1 MTSLRHQLNIPGIIL
16 AGFLLIGACPAAPSD
31 TAQDAAIEQARQA
44 EDIIAKLGSSD
55 MKQSDQAFL
64 ACFREENMKQS
75 LHAFMISFR
84 EENSTLTRALR
95 EATHSDNPELVRR
108 AQTALALQT
117 LSLPGS
123 TDDTTIFRLKA
134 LYELGDAEFTAI
146 GLNQWARELLTENRG
161 NNDEITALCSAMEN
175 WDNINPKLESA
186 LIYQRLIRAYS
197 QGADDPIG
205 ELRRWAQRLCYSL
218 RGFSDQKI
226 LLYNDIL
233 RDNIEDISFYH
244 GPWKSNTCRIW
255 IDPHQYE
262 PIILAN
268 FPTQYEL
275 RQLHYLTH
283 NFNTLKTD
291 IAEEGI
297 HRFKRKGHSLPSCCM
312 ESMNKLAAR
321 HHLIPVDM
329 PATVAQIKNA
339 AATIPKH
346 MQGFIPR
353 CLLALG
359 GQTPAWEKMD
369 VYDDLSIM
377 HFPDTSAV
385 RLPQW
390 NCSYL
395 ITPDE
400 TTEAYRRTYR
410 HNLSELDDLCKQA
423 KAKNKTDLLI
433 ALALKE
439 CDDALPDN
447 QETRHSAIA
456 TKQTAC
462 YSLLLEMNL
471 GDLAVPIPS
480 EDGPESFNII
490 VSSNDANRDEF
501 ERLREFVPRQLHSC
515 ITGLAVLEDR
525 GEWDALRTECA
536 ALAELLNRYD
546 VWSLLICQHEL
557 RGLSP
562 LALSEL
568 FSHYERDPRRIVRY
582 FDILRAPHYSIFPQ
596 FNRSWGLGGGIR
608 AANILTGKIP
618 ASDSDRKDILDRIVT
633 NGMQGYRDGTISLDS
648 LHIMTRYLGEQGY
661 GEAAGAL
668 ASLIPEFGKT
678 GFPSA
683 VYAVIHHLI
692 EQNSMIQAAP
702 YIRNIHASKRYDQP
716 LLHLAMSEYEEA
728 LGHDDLAL
736 KHYMNAVTL
745 NALFFQAGLRDDY
758 DLFVQTLLIY
768 GNYRDAERF
777 YFNMGHRVVDMY
789 NLAEAYVASEQWDK
803 ANYIYEY
810 IVHRGICVN
819 APSYTDPTHEQI
831 VLSRAMAD
839 WTRGMVRLEQGKQ
852 TEAYH
857 HIGQALS
864 DISGHP
870 RLTRDILTRLLTN
883 AAIPAERRAQWKNNE
898 IRALE
903 QKLQNQPKHPGARMA
918 LDTLRAIRL
927 P

>member
-1 MTSLRHQLNIPGIIL
+1 MIRLRPQHNIPGIIL
-16 AGFLLIGACPAAPSD
+16 AAFLLIGTCPAATSA
-31 TAQDAAIEQARQA
+31 TAQTAALERQQQTEA
-44 EDIIAKLGSSD
+44 VIAQLGGSD
-55 MKQSDQAFL
+55 MKQSDEAFL
-64 ACFREENMKQS
+64 TCFRQEN
-75 LHAFMISFR
+75 A
-84 EENSTLTRALR
+84 TLSYALR

-117 LSLPGS
+117 LSLPDS
-123 TDDTTIFRLKA
+123 TEDATIFRLKA
-134 LYELGDAEFTAI
+134 LYELGDTEFTII
-146 GLNQWARELLTENRG
+146 GLNQWAKELLTENRG
-161 NNDEITALCSAMEN
+161 GNDEITALCMAMES
-175 WDNINPKLESA
+175 WADINPKLESA
-186 LIYQRLIRAYS
+186 LIYQRLIRAYN

-205 ELRRWAQRLCYSL
+205 ELRPWVRVLYMRL
-218 RGFSDQKI
+218 RGFSDSKI

-233 RDNIEDISFYH
+233 RNDTEEVSFRH
-244 GPWKSNTCRIW
+244 GPRKSNTCRIW

-262 PIILAN
+262 PLILAN
-268 FPTQYEL
+268 SPTRYEL
-275 RQLHYLTH
+275 RQLHYITH
-283 NFNTLKTD
+283 NFNTLRTD

-297 HRFKRKGHSLPSCCM
+297 SRFKRKGQALPSCCL
-312 ESMNKLAAR
+312 ESMNSLAAR
-321 HHLIPVDM
+321 HHLIPIDV
-329 PATVAQIKNA
+329 PATVEQIRNS

-346 MQGFIPR
+346 MQGFVPR

-377 HFPDTSAV
+377 HFPDITAV

-400 TTEAYRRTYR
+400 TTEAYRQTYK
-410 HNLSELDDLCKQA
+410 HNLSELDELCKQA

-471 GDLAVPIPS
+471 GDLAVPAPS
-480 EDGPESFNII
+480 EEGPESFNII

-515 ITGLAVLEDR
+515 TTGLAVLEDR

-557 RGLSP
+557 RGVSP

-568 FSHYERDPRRIVRY
+568 FSHYERDPRRIARY

-596 FNRSWGLGGGIR
+596 FNRSWNLGEGIR
-608 AANILTGKIP
+608 AANTLAGQIP
-618 ASDSDRKDILDRIVT
+618 ASDSDRQNILDRIVI
-633 NGMQGYRDGTISLDS
+633 NGMEGYRNGTINIDS
-648 LHIMTRYLGEQGY
+648 LHIMIRHLGEHGY
-661 GEAAGAL
+661 GEATAAL

-678 GFPSA
+678 GYPSA
-683 VYAVIHHLI
+683 VYAVIHHHLT
-692 EQNSMIQAAP
+692 QNRPGPAAA
-702 YIRNIHASKRYDQP
+702 YIRDIQTGKRYDRP
-716 LLHLAMSEYEEA
+716 LLHLAIAEYEEA
-728 LGHDDLAL
+728 LGHDELAR
-736 KHYMNAVTL
+736 KHYMDAVTL
-745 NALFFQAGLRDDY
+745 NALFFHAGLRDDY
-758 DLFVQTLLIY
+758 DLFLQTLLTY

-789 NLAEAYVASEQWDK
+789 KLAEAYIASEQWDK

-852 TEAYH
+852 TEAFH
-857 HIGQALS
+857 HIEQALT

-870 RLTRDILTRLLTN
+870 RLTRDILTRLLPNT
-883 AAIPAERRAQWKNNE
+883 AIPTERRTQWKENE

-927 P
+927 S

>member
-1 MTSLRHQLNIPGIIL
+1 MTRLRQQLNIPCIIL
-16 AGFLLIGACPAAPSD
+16 TGLVLIDACPAVPYITNRTATTRVSD
-31 TAQDAAIEQARQA
+31 LEQQRQA
-44 EDIIAKLGSSD
+44 EKVIAQLGSSD
-55 MKQSDQAFL
+55 LKQSDEAFL
-64 ACFREENMKQS
+64 TCARQEN
-75 LHAFMISFR
+75 A
-84 EENSTLTRALR
+84 TLTRALR
-95 EATHSDNPELVRR
+95 EATYSDNPELVRR
-108 AQTALALQT
+108 AQIALALQT
-117 LSLPGS
+117 LALAAS
-123 TDDTTIFRLKA
+123 TEDTTIFRLKA
-134 LYELGDAEFTAI
+134 LYELGDTEFTTI

-161 NNDEITALCSAMEN
+161 GNDEITALCTALES
-175 WDNINPKLESA
+175 WDNVNPKLESA
-186 LIYQRLIRAYS
+186 LIYQRLIRAYN
-197 QGADDPIG
+197 QGADDPLG
-205 ELRRWAQRLCYSL
+205 ELRPWVQGLYRRL
-218 RGFSDQKI
+218 RGFSDNKI

-233 RDNIEDISFYH
+233 RNNTEEVYFRH
-244 GPWKSNTCRIW
+244 GPWQSNTCRIW
-255 IDPHQYE
+255 TDPHEYE
-262 PIILAN
+262 PLVLAN
-268 FPTQYEL
+268 SPTRYEL

-283 NFNTLKTD
+283 NFNTLRTD

-297 HRFKRKGHSLPSCCM
+297 SRFKRKGQALPSCCM
-312 ESMNKLAAR
+312 KSMNSLAAR
-321 HHLIPVDM
+321 HHLIPVDI
-329 PATVAQIKNA
+329 PATAKQIRNA
-339 AATIPKH
+339 AATIPKN

-359 GQTPAWEKMD
+359 GKMPAWEKMD

-377 HFPDTSAV
+377 HFPDITAV

-390 NCSYL
+390 NCAYL

-400 TTEAYRRTYR
+400 NTESYRQTYK
-410 HNLSELDDLCKQA
+410 HNLTELDELCKQA

-471 GDLAVPIPS
+471 GDLAVPVPS
-480 EDGPESFNII
+480 EEGPESFNII

-515 ITGLAVLEDR
+515 ITGLAVLEER
-525 GEWDALRTECA
+525 GEWDALRTDCA

-557 RGLSP
+557 RGVSP
-562 LALSEL
+562 LALAEL
-568 FSHYERDPRRIVRY
+568 FSHYERDPQRISRY
-582 FDILRAPHYSIFPQ
+582 FDILRSPHYSIFAQ
-596 FNRSWGLGGGIR
+596 FNRAWGLGGGIR
-608 AANILTGKIP
+608 AANILAGKIP
-618 ASDSDRKDILDRIVT
+618 ATNSDRQDILDRIVI
-633 NGMQGYRDGTISLDS
+633 NGMEGYRNGTVGIDS
-648 LHIMTRYLGEQGY
+648 LHIMIRLLGEQGY

-683 VYAVIHHLI
+683 VYAIVHHFI
-692 EQNSMIQAAP
+692 EQNRLDQAAP
-702 YIRNIHASKRYDQP
+702 FIRDINASKRYDRP

-728 LGHDDLAL
+728 LGHDELAW
-736 KHYMNAVTL
+736 KHYKNAVTL

-758 DLFVQTLLIY
+758 DLFVQTLLTY

-777 YFNMGHRVVDMY
+777 YFNMGHRIVDMH
-789 NLAEAYVASEQWDK
+789 NLAEAYVESEQWDK

-839 WTRGMVRLEQGKQ
+839 WTRGMVRLDQGKQ

-857 HIGQALS
+857 HIEQALS

-870 RLTRDILTRLLTN
+870 RLTQDILTRLLPNT
-883 AAIPAERRAQWKNNE
+883 AIPAERRMQWKNNE

-903 QKLQNQPKHPGARMA
+903 QKLHNQPKHPGARMA
-918 LDTLRAIRL
+918 LDTLRATRL